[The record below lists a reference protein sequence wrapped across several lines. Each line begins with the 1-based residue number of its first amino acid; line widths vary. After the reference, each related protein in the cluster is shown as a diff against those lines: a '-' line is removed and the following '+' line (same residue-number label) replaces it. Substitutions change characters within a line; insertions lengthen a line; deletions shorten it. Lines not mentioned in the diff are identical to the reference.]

1 MHNIKD
7 IRKDIDNFKNT
18 IKNRN
23 VDVDFDQILNLDE
36 ENRKLIQE
44 KEKLEME
51 KKSISKSKDETL
63 FEKSKEISNK
73 IDDLSKNQKNVKDQ
87 LDQIL
92 SNIPNL
98 PLNDVPVG
106 KDENSNKEVV
116 KSGKIKEMSFKP
128 KSHYEIGEKLNM
140 LDFDLATKTT
150 GSRFVFV
157 KDKLAS
163 LERAISNFMIDT
175 HVNNNG
181 YTEISP
187 PLMATDNTMFGTGQL
202 PKFENDQFEI
212 KFDDKNDRKF
222 LIPTAEVI
230 LTNMVKNQILNL
242 KSLPMRLVASTPC
255 FRKEAG
261 SYGKDT
267 KGMIRQHQFYKV
279 ELVSIVEN
287 NKCIEELERMTNCA
301 TKILDDLQLPY
312 RKIILSTGDMGF
324 SAEKTY
330 DIEVWLPSENK
341 YREISSCSSCGT
353 FQAKRMK
360 ARYKNNNNEN
370 EFVGTLNGRLVASTP
385 CFRKEAGSYGK
396 DTKGMIRQHQFY
408 KVELVSIVEN
418 NKCIE
423 ELERMTNC
431 ATKILDDLQL
441 PYRKI
446 ILSTGDMGFSAEKTY
461 DIEVWLPSENKY
473 REISSCSSCGTFQ
486 AKRMK
491 ARYKNNNNE
500 NEFVGTLNG
509 SGLAVGRTLI
519 AILEN
524 YQTEDGSIIIP
535 EKLRPYMNN
544 MEKIGIN

>member
-116 KSGKIKEMSFKP
+116 KSGEIKEMSFKP

-312 RKIILSTGDMGF
+312 RKVILRTGDMGF

-360 ARYKNNNNEN
+360 ARYKNN
-370 EFVGTLNGRLVASTP
+370 
-385 CFRKEAGSYGK
+385 K
-396 DTKGMIRQHQFY
+396 
-408 KVELVSIVEN
+408 
-418 NKCIE
+418 
-423 ELERMTNC
+423 
-431 ATKILDDLQL
+431 
-441 PYRKI
+441 
-446 ILSTGDMGFSAEKTY
+446 
-461 DIEVWLPSENKY
+461 
-473 REISSCSSCGTFQ
+473 
-486 AKRMK
+486 
-491 ARYKNNNNE
+491 NE

>member
-51 KKSISKSKDETL
+51 KKSISKFKDETL

-73 IDDLSKNQKNVKDQ
+73 IDDLSKNQKSVKDQ

-116 KSGKIKEMSFKP
+116 KSGEIKEMSFKP

-370 EFVGTLNGRLVASTP
+370 EFVGTLNG
-385 CFRKEAGSYGK
+385 
-396 DTKGMIRQHQFY
+396 
-408 KVELVSIVEN
+408 
-418 NKCIE
+418 
-423 ELERMTNC
+423 
-431 ATKILDDLQL
+431 
-441 PYRKI
+441 
-446 ILSTGDMGFSAEKTY
+446 
-461 DIEVWLPSENKY
+461 
-473 REISSCSSCGTFQ
+473 
-486 AKRMK
+486 
-491 ARYKNNNNE
+491 
-500 NEFVGTLNG
+500 

-524 YQTEDGSIIIP
+524 YQTEDGSITIP

>member
-23 VDVDFDQILNLDE
+23 VDVDLEQILNLDE

-106 KDENSNKEVV
+106 KDENSNKEVI
-116 KSGKIKEMSFKP
+116 KSGEIKKMSFKP
-128 KSHYEIGEKLNM
+128 KSHYEIGENLNM

-370 EFVGTLNGRLVASTP
+370 EFVGTLNG
-385 CFRKEAGSYGK
+385 
-396 DTKGMIRQHQFY
+396 
-408 KVELVSIVEN
+408 
-418 NKCIE
+418 
-423 ELERMTNC
+423 
-431 ATKILDDLQL
+431 
-441 PYRKI
+441 
-446 ILSTGDMGFSAEKTY
+446 
-461 DIEVWLPSENKY
+461 
-473 REISSCSSCGTFQ
+473 
-486 AKRMK
+486 
-491 ARYKNNNNE
+491 
-500 NEFVGTLNG
+500 